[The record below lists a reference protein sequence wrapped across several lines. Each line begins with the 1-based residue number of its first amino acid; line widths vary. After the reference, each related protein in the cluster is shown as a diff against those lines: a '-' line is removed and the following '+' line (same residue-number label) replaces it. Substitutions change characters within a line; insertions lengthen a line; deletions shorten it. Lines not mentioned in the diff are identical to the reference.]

1 MRTVYHLLAGK
12 CPKNIEINSRLS
24 HIIYIFLVLLLVCHA
39 ELMVVC
45 VLCRKQFSV
54 LKDTEENRINSKFVG
69 WTLPAWRTIDHTTFA
84 RPRLQE
90 DFSNKHEF
98 IAGRTGAA
106 WKLTSTP
113 KKKMANLPKRFQPSV
128 LTWQKY
134 SSMQLFCWWSQ
145 SVSL

>member
-69 WTLPAWRTIDHTTFA
+69 
-84 RPRLQE
+84 
-90 DFSNKHEF
+90 
-98 IAGRTGAA
+98 
-106 WKLTSTP
+106 
-113 KKKMANLPKRFQPSV
+113 
-128 LTWQKY
+128 
-134 SSMQLFCWWSQ
+134 
-145 SVSL
+145 